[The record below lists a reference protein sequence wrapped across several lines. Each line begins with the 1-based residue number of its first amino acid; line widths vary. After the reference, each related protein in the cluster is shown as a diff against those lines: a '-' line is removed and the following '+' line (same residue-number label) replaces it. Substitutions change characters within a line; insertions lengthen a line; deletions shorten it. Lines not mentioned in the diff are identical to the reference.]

1 MHFVRMAVFFL
12 CFYLILIVLIYV
24 KRFCVLFY
32 TCSFD
37 CFFLKKFALLLQVEF
52 NGLLPNKDYVFD
64 AEIAVFNYFMNKIEG
79 NKHFFV
85 KIYYLFQKK
94 YLSLYTNK
102 CLRYQILLT
111 TDSQ

>member
-1 MHFVRMAVFFL
+1 MFF
-12 CFYLILIVLIYV
+12 FIHVLSTV
-24 KRFCVLFY
+24 
-32 TCSFD
+32 
-37 CFFLKKFALLLQVEF
+37 FLKKFALLLQVEF
-52 NGLLPNKDYVFD
+52 NGLLPNKDFVFD

-85 KIYYLFQKK
+85 KIYYLLQKK

-111 TDSQ
+111 TDSK

>member
-1 MHFVRMAVFFL
+1 MFF
-12 CFYLILIVLIYV
+12 FIHVLSTV
-24 KRFCVLFY
+24 
-32 TCSFD
+32 
-37 CFFLKKFALLLQVEF
+37 FLKKFALLLQVEF

-85 KIYYLFQKK
+85 KIYYLFKKK

-111 TDSQ
+111 TDSK

>member
-1 MHFVRMAVFFL
+1 MFVFIPCYVGIYELVLLSFFVH
-12 CFYLILIVLIYV
+12 VLSTV
-24 KRFCVLFY
+24 
-32 TCSFD
+32 
-37 CFFLKKFALLLQVEF
+37 FLKKFALLLQVEF

-94 YLSLYTNK
+94 YLSL
-102 CLRYQILLT
+102 
-111 TDSQ
+111 

>member
-1 MHFVRMAVFFL
+1 MVFFVH
-12 CFYLILIVLIYV
+12 VLSTV
-24 KRFCVLFY
+24 
-32 TCSFD
+32 
-37 CFFLKKFALLLQVEF
+37 FLKKFALLLQVEF

-85 KIYYLFQKK
+85 KIYYLFKKK

-111 TDSQ
+111 TDSK